1 MNKKNI
7 NIFAYLLCL
16 ALYCS
21 SVFSAQSVA
30 VYIDELVIEKDE
42 DKKVLLSV
50 YGSSESEDSD
60 LYRWQSVV
68 LTIEDEAHK
77 RIQLNLES
85 DKRGFWEREFV
96 EVGHLSD
103 GDISITAVMKDEGD
117 SILGRVQGSIVK
129 DTSFKFAEYLKENLA
144 ISIFVLMLVLLLL
157 GFPMMIP
164 LIAGT
169 TLGIYL
175 LFDGDFSKMQFMV
188 QQMMAGIRPAALIA
202 VPMFILSADIMT
214 RGKSAEKLIDL
225 VMAFVRHIKGGL
237 AVSTAGA
244 CTMFGAVSGS
254 TQATVVAIGSPL
266 RPRLQKAGYKDSF
279 ILALIVNSSDIAFL
293 IPPSI
298 GMIIYGIVAKT
309 SIPELFIAGIGPGLL
324 ILFLFS
330 VYSIIYAYINKI
342 PTEPKA
348 SWGERLEAIYKAL
361 WPLGFPAII
370 VGGIFGGV
378 FSPTEAAAVS
388 VAYAIFLEG
397 FVYKTMTFKDFY
409 ATAKSTGLVTGV
421 VFILVGAGASFA
433 WVLSYAQ
440 VPQEILSTIGIS
452 EMGPYQ
458 VLFVISVAFFVGCMF
473 VDPIVVIL
481 VLVPIFAPVIKS
493 AGLDPVLVGT
503 IITLQVAIGSA
514 TPPFGCDIFTAIA
527 VFKRPYIEVIKGT
540 PPFIFIL
547 LSVSVALIFFPQIA
561 LYLRDIAFRD
571 APIFGQL
578 SEGLSYFLR
587 LG

>member
-1 MNKKNI
+1 MVMRVHIRKI
-7 NIFAYLLCL
+7 LLL
-16 ALYCS
+16 I
-21 SVFSAQSVA
+21 VFSCLLTSPLLASDPVT
-30 VYIDELVIEKDE
+30 VVIEETVIAQKTTIF
-42 DKKVLLSV
+42 V
-50 YGSSESEDSD
+50 YGYAEGVDQRQAVHITLRD
-60 LYRWQSVV
+60 K
-68 LTIEDEAHK
+68 DAK
-77 RIQLNLES
+77 RIELTSEIN
-85 DKRGFWEREFV
+85 KFGNWAV
-96 EVGHLSD
+96 EAVDIGTLSD
-103 GDISITAVMKDEGD
+103 GTISITAMLKNDAGKTMAQATATAV
-117 SILGRVQGSIVK
+117 L
-129 DTSFKFAEYLKENLA
+129 DTSFNLSAWLNQHFA
-144 ISIFVLMLVLLLL
+144 STIFLLMVVLLLL
-157 GFPMMIP
+157 GFPMKIP
-164 LIAGT
+164 LIAGA
-169 TLGIYL
+169 TLGVYL
-175 LFDGDFSKMQFMV
+175 LYNGDLSQMQFV
-188 QQMMAGIRPAALIA
+188 IQQMMAGIRPAALIA

-266 RPRLQKAGYKDSF
+266 RPRLQQGGYKDSF
-279 ILALIVNSSDIAFL
+279 IIALIVNSSDIAFL

-330 VYSIIYAYINKI
+330 IYSVIYAYVNHI

-348 SWGERLEAIYKAL
+348 SWRERGKALYHAL
-361 WPLGFPAII
+361 WPLGFPVII
-370 VGGIFGGV
+370 IGGIFGGI

-388 VAYAIFLEG
+388 VGYAIVLEG
-397 FVYKTMTFKDFY
+397 FVFKTMKPGDFY
-409 ATAKSTGLVTGV
+409 ATAKSTGLVTAV
-421 VFILVGAGASFA
+421 VFILVGAGAAFA

-440 VPQEILSTIGIS
+440 VPQQLLGMIGIF
-452 EMGPYQ
+452 EMGQYG

-481 VLVPIFAPVIKS
+481 ILVPIFSPVVNNV
-493 AGLDPVLVGT
+493 GLDPVLVGT

-527 VFKRPYIEVIKGT
+527 VFKRPYFEVVKGT

-547 LSVSVALIFFPQIA
+547 LSVAVAMIFFPEIA
-561 LYLRDIAFRD
+561 LFLRDVAFR
-571 APIFGQL
+571 
-578 SEGLSYFLR
+578 
-587 LG
+587 